1 MSEEPVL
8 LRKGR
13 PEDLAAIR
21 EFTTD
26 TFSWGDYVPERY
38 LGWLEEQSG
47 SVLVATD
54 PEDHPVGLVHVQ
66 KMSAR
71 EGFLSGARVHPSFQR
86 RGVGSLLNGA
96 GVEWLKDNGAVVV
109 RLTTEENN
117 LAARNQVEKLG
128 YRPVARFVM
137 AERTFERHGAEANG
151 GRRLPGPE
159 RFDLAPVA
167 EAEPAYMVWTT
178 GESNRS
184 AHGLYPQE
192 GWSFCRLGLE
202 NLVRSARQRNLWTAP
217 SGWAIAS
224 QTNQDLWVSL
234 LLTTPDEADRAVR
247 ALTDLA
253 EEMAVEWMGVLVSRV
268 PWLEEALMAEH
279 LMLNYPN
286 LVYEKTIG

>member
-1 MSEEPVL
+1 VSEAPVL
-8 LRKGR
+8 LREGR
-13 PEDLAAIR
+13 PEDLEAIK

-26 TFSWGDYVPERY
+26 TFSWGDYVPDRF
-38 LGWLEEQSG
+38 LGWLGDDSG

-54 PEDHPVGLVHVQ
+54 EEDHPIGLVHVQ

-71 EGFLSGARVHPSFQR
+71 EGFLSGARVHPSYQR

-137 AERTFERHGAEANG
+137 AERTFEHHGAEANG
-151 GRRLPGPE
+151 GRRL
-159 RFDLAPVA
+159 
-167 EAEPAYMVWTT
+167 
-178 GESNRS
+178 
-184 AHGLYPQE
+184 
-192 GWSFCRLGLE
+192 GLE
-202 NLVRSARQRNLWTAP
+202 DLVRSARRRSLWTAP
-217 SGWAIAS
+217 SGWAIAT
-224 QTNQDLWVSL
+224 QDDQDLWVSL

-253 EEMAVEWMGVLVSRV
+253 EEMTVEWMGVLVSRV
-268 PWLEEALMAEH
+268 PWLEQALAAEH
-279 LMLNYPN
+279 LALNYPN
-286 LVYEKTIG
+286 VVYEKTIA